1 MAEKPNAGLRAS
13 KKNELAK
20 PLHIQRL
27 EAALDIGPFMSY
39 MNKVLGK
46 DNSSDSDTTG
56 SDSHLT
62 EEEMCQGDKIIHGVV
77 TTKEGMYYNLTF
89 QIMLFTF

>member
-1 MAEKPNAGLRAS
+1 MAEKPSAGLRAS

-39 MNKVLGK
+39 MNKVLRK
-46 DNSSDSDTTG
+46 DNSSDSDTG

-77 TTKEGMYYNLTF
+77 TTKEGMF
-89 QIMLFTF
+89 